1 MGMIIGL
8 TGYARAGKSTAAKHL
23 VENHGFTELS
33 FAKALKDMALAVNPI
48 IESLDPDGRAWRH
61 ADQLID
67 EGVADVYGTVRLAPL
82 VSVYGWD
89 HAKDNYPEVRG
100 FLQRLGTEG
109 VRGILGDSAWI
120 HVVEDELE
128 RLWTAD
134 HNEKCDGSCRDYC
147 EGDANLRP
155 IVVADVLVE
164 NEADFIRHEGGR
176 VVRIKRTNQTAA
188 GSAHASEVPVQADE
202 VITNFDGDTASM
214 KADLDALVEAMND

>member
-1 MGMIIGL
+1 PDLARKEVGMGMIIGL

-89 HAKDNYPEVRG
+89 HAKDNYPEGRG

-109 VRGILGDSAWI
+109 VRGILGDRTWVD
-120 HVVEDELE
+120 VVDWEMDQ
-128 RLWTAD
+128 LWYTLGF
-134 HNEKCDGSCRDYC
+134 NR
-147 EGDANLRP
+147 RFV
-155 IVVADVLVE
+155 IADVRFE

-176 VVRIKRTNQTAA
+176 VVRIKRTNQKAA

>member
-8 TGYARAGKSTAAKHL
+8 TGYARAGKSTAAKYL

-33 FAKALKDMALAVNPI
+33 FAKALKDMAYAVNPI
-48 IESLDPDGRAWRH
+48 VDDSDSCDCCVVKW
-61 ADQLID
+61 
-67 EGVADVYGTVRLAPL
+67 EGKRLQE
-82 VSVYGWD
+82 VVDTHGWER
-89 HAKDNYPEVRG
+89 AKDFYPEVRA

-109 VRGILGDSAWI
+109 VRGHLGDSAWV
-120 HVVEDELE
+120 HVVEDQLE

-155 IVVADVLVE
+155 IVIADVRFE

-176 VVRIKRTNQTAA
+176 VVRIERTNQKAA
-188 GSAHASEVPVQADE
+188 ESAHASEVPVQADE
-202 VITNFDGDTASM
+202 VIKNFDGDTASM